1 MQHRSL
7 PKPFDLS
14 IHFPSKHKPKHLQ
27 ITQNRPK
34 GVSKSRREIP
44 LNKQVTIHS
53 TSITKERN
61 KEQEPPA
68 EENRAEQEQNA
79 EESSYKVPSPCWWLR
94 VMIHVIHPEI
104 FWASEI
110 HGSINTN
117 PVWNWSWNCD
127 VGVNFKRFDWN
138 SFWVWLKSRVGNL
151 DDVRKLLDYL
161 CVLDSSGQ
169 AQKMWREASNSRVL
183 CRVFDILFSL
193 SVLWFVCVLY

>member
-68 EENRAEQEQNA
+68 EENRTEQEENA
-79 EESSYKVPSPCWWLR
+79 EECLQSAISLLMASSDDSC
-94 VMIHVIHPEI
+94 
-104 FWASEI
+104 
-110 HGSINTN
+110 NTPRN
-117 PVWNWSWNCD
+117 LLS
-127 VGVNFKRFDWN
+127 FWN
-138 SFWVWLKSRVGNL
+138 SWLNQHKPSLELKLKLWCGSEFQEIWLKQFLGMVEIACWESWWCKETVGLSMRVGF
-151 DDVRKLLDYL
+151 VRSGSKNVKGGFKL
-161 CVLDSSGQ
+161 Q
-169 AQKMWREASNSRVL
+169 
-183 CRVFDILFSL
+183 
-193 SVLWFVCVLY
+193 SVVSCFWYFV

>member
-14 IHFPSKHKPKHLQ
+14 IHFPSEHKPKHLQ

-68 EENRAEQEQNA
+68 EENRTEQEENA
-79 EESSYKVPSPCWWLR
+79 EECPYKVPSPCWWLR
-94 VMIHVIHPEI
+94 VMVHVIHPEI

-110 HGSINTN
+110 HGSINTK
-117 PVWNWSWNCD
+117 PSLEMELKLWCGSE
-127 VGVNFKRFDWN
+127 FEEI
-138 SFWVWLKSRVGNL
+138 WLKQFLGMVEIACWESWWCKETVGLSMRVGF
-151 DDVRKLLDYL
+151 VRSGSKNVKGGFKL
-161 CVLDSSGQ
+161 Q
-169 AQKMWREASNSRVL
+169 
-183 CRVFDILFSL
+183 
-193 SVLWFVCVLY
+193 SVVSCFWYFV